1 MKLEDGDRR
10 TEFACMCCMEK
21 RWRKHPGQAWIC
33 PYRAKDQYCSVISD
47 IFVREANPATSWEEI
62 GRRLAKER
70 KNNDKK

>member
-21 RWRKHPGQAWIC
+21 RWRMHPGQAWIC

-47 IFVREANPATSWEEI
+47 TFIREASPATSWKEI
-62 GRRLAKER
+62 GKRLAKER